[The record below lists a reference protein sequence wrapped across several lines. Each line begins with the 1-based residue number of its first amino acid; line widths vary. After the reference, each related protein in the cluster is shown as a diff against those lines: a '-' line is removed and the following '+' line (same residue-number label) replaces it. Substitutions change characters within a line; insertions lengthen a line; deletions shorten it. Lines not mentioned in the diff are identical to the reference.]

1 MAFANHI
8 LSVDGAFHKF
18 GADEDENSIL
28 HACKVAAHVFS
39 VSMVSTSDL
48 GDIPIPKGYKQAITG
63 PWAEYWQEAIVKELA
78 GLVALRTWDL
88 VLCSSMSGVPSALKA

>member
-1 MAFANHI
+1 MNAHARSPPGTPSDDSTSATPMAFANHI
-8 LSVDGAFHKF
+8 LSVDAAFHKF

-63 PWAEYWQEAIVKELA
+63 PLAEYWQEAIVKELA
-78 GLVALRTWDL
+78 GL
-88 VLCSSMSGVPSALKA
+88 